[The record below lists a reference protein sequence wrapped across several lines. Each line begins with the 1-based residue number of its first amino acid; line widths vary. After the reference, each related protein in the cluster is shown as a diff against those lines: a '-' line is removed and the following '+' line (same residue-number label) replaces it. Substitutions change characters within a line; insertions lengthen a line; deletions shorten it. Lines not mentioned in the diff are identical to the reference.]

1 MAGSTSQLLKSCV
14 VDAGLCHKQRIL
26 LATAQL
32 LQSCPELYEL
42 EAQGC
47 ANPGLELA
55 NAFGVRRMLE
65 MPQEARPPTN

>member
-1 MAGSTSQLLKSCV
+1 M
-14 VDAGLCHKQRIL
+14 L

-47 ANPGLELA
+47 ANAGLELA

-65 MPQEARPPTN
+65 MPQEALRDGYLWFKVNVLNRVQ